1 MVFIRKGLDYVF
13 TQTELK
19 WLDDIMPEI
28 SKREKDDEDIKKLET
43 KEDVSFHLKIDL
55 SFLLSFLTSSITFK
69 GIYVDFEQD
78 FWSGGIKM

>member
-55 SFLLSFLTSSITFK
+55 PFLLPFLTSSL
-69 GIYVDFEQD
+69 
-78 FWSGGIKM
+78 